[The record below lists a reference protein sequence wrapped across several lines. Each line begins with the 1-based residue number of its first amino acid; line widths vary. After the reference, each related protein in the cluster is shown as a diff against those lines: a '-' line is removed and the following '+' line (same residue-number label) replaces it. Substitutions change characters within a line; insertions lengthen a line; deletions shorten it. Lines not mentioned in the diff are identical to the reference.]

1 VDVAGDLTV
10 DFGALTGL
18 QSRMSGI
25 FKQVEEQLTALSE
38 QVNSLLSIWEG
49 AASEGFQ
56 RTVASWQASAADLQ
70 DRLAE
75 LHNMVGTAH
84 DNHARAVQT
93 NTAIWR
99 Q

>member
-1 VDVAGDLTV
+1 MAKLRL
-10 DFGALTGL
+10 DFHELRSAQQTMGETH
-18 QSRMSGI
+18 RRI
-25 FKQVEEQLTALSE
+25 DE
-38 QVNSLLSIWEG
+38 LLSSLSAKVDALAHDWEG

-56 RTVASWQASAADLQ
+56 RTVRDWHTAAADLQ

-84 DNHARAVQT
+84 DNHATVVRS

-99 Q
+99 A